1 MADGVMTASTFLVRE
16 LRQARITAGLSQ
28 EELGKQMAYSGSL
41 VSAVETGQRPPGHDY
56 VTAFDRALKTGG
68 LFERLLKD
76 VVSLDRAPVWLR
88 DWIIFERE
96 ATLLRWFQPLLVP
109 GLLQTEAYAR
119 AVLEASGLLDATQI
133 EEIVASRLDRQAILD
148 RPSPPTLISIVDEGV
163 LRREVGSPAVMAE
176 QCAHLLTRA
185 AQHHV
190 HVHVVPASV
199 GAYAGMAGPF
209 ILAKGDDLEAAHLD
223 NALQAQ
229 AVDRRDALDRLVR
242 RWESIRGQ
250 ALPRAL
256 SIDLIRD
263 VMTTW
268 QS

>member
-1 MADGVMTASTFLVRE
+1 MRE

-28 EELGKQMAYSGSL
+28 DELGKQMAYSGSL
-41 VSAVETGQRPPGHDY
+41 VSAVETGQRPPGRDY

-68 LFERLLKD
+68 LFERLLAD

-96 ATLLRWFQPLLVP
+96 ATLLRWFEATVLP

-119 AVLEASGLLDATQI
+119 AVLEASGLLDAAQV
-133 EEIVASRLDRQAILD
+133 E
-148 RPSPPTLISIVDEGV
+148 
-163 LRREVGSPAVMAE
+163 EVGGPAVMAD
-176 QCAHLLTRA
+176 QCAHLLARA
-185 AQHHV
+185 AEPHV

-229 AVDRRDALDRLVR
+229 PWSAATRLMHWYAAGRRSAGGPCHGGC
-242 RWESIRGQ
+242 RWI
-250 ALPRAL
+250 
-256 SIDLIRD
+256 
-263 VMTTW
+263 
-268 QS
+268 

>member
-1 MADGVMTASTFLVRE
+1 MADGVMTASRFLVQE
-16 LRQARITAGLSQ
+16 LRQARIAAGLSQ
-28 EELGKQMAYSGSL
+28 EELGRQMKYSGSL
-41 VSAVETGQRPPGHDY
+41 ISAVETAQRPPGSEY

-76 VVSLDRAPVWLR
+76 MVSLDRAPVWLR

-96 ATLLRWFQPLLVP
+96 ATLLRWFEPLLVP

-119 AVLEASGLLDATQI
+119 ALLEANGLLDATQI
-133 EEIVASRLDRQAILD
+133 EEVVASRLDRQAILD
-148 RPSPPTLISIVDEGV
+148 RPSPPTVIAIIDEGV
-163 LRREVGSPAVMAE
+163 LHRQVGDAAVMAE
-176 QCAHLLTRA
+176 QCALLLTRA

-190 HVHVVPASV
+190 QIHVVPGAV

-229 AVDRRDALDRLVR
+229 AVERRDALDRLVR
-242 RWESIRGQ
+242 RWEAIRGQ
-250 ALPRAL
+250 ALPRGL
-256 SIDLIRD
+256 SMDLIRD